1 MKNKLFI
8 LMVTLICSCNQKKAN
23 FAVVKYEKTHDFGKI
38 TLRDT
43 VNYIFK
49 IKNISKVD
57 FKIRQIGTSCGCTA
71 AIIKDSIISENKTTE
86 IHVKYIPKKND
97 KGIGLIKNSIV
108 IDGNTNPPFTTFYLT
123 GKVN

>member
-1 MKNKLFI
+1 I
-8 LMVTLICSCNQKKAN
+8 LTSCNQKKYS
-23 FAVVKYEKTHDFGKI
+23 FAIVKYQKTHDFGEI
-38 TLRDT
+38 TLKDT

-57 FKIRQIGTSCGCTA
+57 FKIRQIGTGCGCTA
-71 AIIKDSIISENKTTE
+71 AIIKDSIISENETTE
-86 IHVKYIPKKND
+86 IHIKYIPKKQD